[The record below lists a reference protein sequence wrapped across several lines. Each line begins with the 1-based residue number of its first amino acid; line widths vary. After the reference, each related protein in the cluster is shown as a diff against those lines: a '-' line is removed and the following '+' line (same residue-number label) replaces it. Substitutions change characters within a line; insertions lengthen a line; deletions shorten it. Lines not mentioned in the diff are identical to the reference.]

1 MNLYKKIIT
10 RSISLK
16 NIIKKNFN
24 DFNISVIDESLAH
37 KDHNNFDG
45 KEETHIIIELK
56 KKINLDIKRLEI
68 HNKINTLLSDE
79 FKIGLHALQIK
90 IT

>member
-1 MNLYKKIIT
+1 MNRTKRIKDIIE
-10 RSISLK
+10 
-16 NIIKKNFN
+16 KNFN
-24 DFNISVIDESLAH
+24 EFSISIIDDSLAH
-37 KDHNNFDG
+37 KGHNNFDG

-56 KKINLDIKRLEI
+56 KKFNSDIQRLEI
-68 HNKINTLLSDE
+68 HKKINTLLSEE

>member
-1 MNLYKKIIT
+1 MNRTK
-10 RSISLK
+10 R
-16 NIIKKNFN
+16 IKDLIEKNFN
-24 DFNISVIDESLAH
+24 DFNISVTDDSLAH

-45 KEETHIIIELK
+45 KEETHIIIELNK
-56 KKINLDIKRLEI
+56 KFNLDIKRLEI
-68 HNKINTLLSDE
+68 HKKINTLLSEE

>member
-1 MNLYKKIIT
+1 MNRTKRIQEIIE
-10 RSISLK
+10 
-16 NIIKKNFN
+16 KNFN
-24 DFNISVIDESLAH
+24 EFSISVTDDSLAH
-37 KDHNNFDG
+37 IGHNNFDG

-56 KKINLDIKRLEI
+56 KKFDSDIKRLEI
-68 HNKINTLLSDE
+68 HKKINTLLSEE

>member
-1 MNLYKKIIT
+1 MCRTKRIQDIME
-10 RSISLK
+10 
-16 NIIKKNFN
+16 KNFN
-24 DFNISVIDESLAH
+24 DFNISVTDDSLAH
-37 KDHNNFDG
+37 KGHNNFDG

-56 KKINLDIKRLEI
+56 KKLNLDIKRLEI
-68 HNKINTLLSDE
+68 HKKINTLLSEE

>member
-1 MNLYKKIIT
+1 MNRTKRIQDIIE
-10 RSISLK
+10 
-16 NIIKKNFN
+16 KNF
-24 DFNISVIDESLAH
+24 DEFSIVVIDDSLAH
-37 KDHNNFDG
+37 KGHNNFDG

-56 KKINLDIKRLEI
+56 KKFNLDIKRLDI
-68 HNKINTLLSDE
+68 HKKINTLLSDE

>member
-1 MNLYKKIIT
+1 MNRTKRIQ
-10 RSISLK
+10 
-16 NIIKKNFN
+16 NIIEKNFN
-24 DFNISVIDESLAH
+24 DFRISVTDDSLAH
-37 KDHNNFDG
+37 KGHNNFDG

-56 KKINLDIKRLEI
+56 KKFNFDIKRLEI
-68 HNKINTLLSDE
+68 HNKINTLLSEE

>member
-1 MNLYKKIIT
+1 MNRTKRIQYIIE
-10 RSISLK
+10 
-16 NIIKKNFN
+16 KNFN
-24 DFNISVIDESLAH
+24 DFSVSVTDDSLAH
-37 KDHNNFDG
+37 QGHNNFDG

-56 KKINLDIKRLEI
+56 TKFNFDIKRLEI
-68 HNKINTLLSDE
+68 HKKINTLLSEE

>member
-1 MNLYKKIIT
+1 MNRTKRIKDIIE
-10 RSISLK
+10 
-16 NIIKKNFN
+16 KNFN
-24 DFNISVIDESLAH
+24 EFSISVIDNSLTH
-37 KDHNNFDG
+37 KGHNNFDG

-56 KKINLDIKRLEI
+56 KKLNLDIKRLEI

-79 FKIGLHALQIK
+79 FKLGLHALQIK

>member
-1 MNLYKKIIT
+1 MNRTKRIQ
-10 RSISLK
+10 
-16 NIIKKNFN
+16 NIIEKNFN
-24 DFNISVIDESLAH
+24 EFSVLVTDDSLAH
-37 KDHNNFDG
+37 KGHNNFDG

-56 KKINLDIKRLEI
+56 KKFNLDIKRLEI
-68 HNKINTLLSDE
+68 HKKINTLLSEE